1 MSRVKWTAL
10 LAVALAASTA
20 AIALAAPRGAQQ
32 GAERARTVLIAPDGS
47 SRGTVRFEQSGRAVT
62 VEVRGRFLP
71 AGFHGFHIHAV
82 GRCDAPGFTSAGPH
96 LAVEGQAHGAHAGDL
111 STLYVRQTGYARL
124 TVSTDRFTVAQ
135 VRKRAVIVHANPDNY
150 ANIPPRYG
158 GPDADTLA
166 TGDSG
171 GRIACGVI
179 E

>member
-20 AIALAAPRGAQQ
+20 AIALAAPRGARGGTEQ
-32 GAERARTVLIAPDGS
+32 ARTVLVAPDGS
-47 SRGTVRFEQSGRAVT
+47 SRGTVRFIQSGRAVT

-71 AGFHGFHIHAV
+71 PGFHGFHVHAV
-82 GRCDAPGFTSAGPH
+82 GRCDAPGFTTAGGH
-96 LAVEGQAHGAHAGDL
+96 LAVEGQPHGAHAGDL
-111 STLYVRQTGYARL
+111 PTLYVRRTGYARL
-124 TVSTDRFTVAQ
+124 TVATDGFSVAQ
-135 VRKRAVIVHANPDNY
+135 VRGRALIVHANADNY

-171 GRIACGVI
+171 ARIACGVI